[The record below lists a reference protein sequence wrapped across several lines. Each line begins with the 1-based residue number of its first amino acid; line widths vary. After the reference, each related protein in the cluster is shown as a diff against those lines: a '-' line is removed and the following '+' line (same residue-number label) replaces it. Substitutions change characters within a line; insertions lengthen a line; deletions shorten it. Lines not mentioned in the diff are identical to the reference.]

1 MISLPLL
8 ELRPPSNPR
17 EPPGPMLTQPT
28 SFWTRSAVLVAALTL
43 TAVYA
48 PAQQPLPDAPTPQNN
63 APEPGLNLPPQT
75 APSEPGS
82 SSSSGNPEQP
92 ANTRNTPP
100 PQNPQTPPPGSQ
112 EIKTLPPGSAP
123 NAPESGRDQ
132 MFKLVKNVSFVSVPV
147 TVKDDEGKLV
157 DGLLQKDFTIL
168 EDGVQ
173 QRLTLF
179 TSDPFPL
186 SAAVVIDQGI
196 SDLTLKKV
204 NQTFSSLDGSFGPFD
219 EVAVFTYGN
228 TVNQRSDFVN
238 TQRLSI
244 ALNRIKDDRG
254 QNPGAPTVGGPF
266 GSGPSTNSKPPVGT
280 NPVLTP
286 TRESHVLNDAILMA
300 AQDLS
305 HRPRQNRK
313 IIFVISD
320 GQELGSRAS
329 YAQVL
334 KVLLTDEIAVYAIG
348 VDQAAMPLYNKIEKA
363 RIPGFGYSNILP
375 RYTNATGGDVLN
387 EFSKESLESAY
398 GRITLEA
405 RNQYT
410 LGYNTPQQ
418 PSSNY
423 REIEVRVRRPGLQV
437 FAKHGYYPLPPQ
449 RTGAQAVTA
458 DQQPPSGQ
466 TGTTTPPPQTPPQ

>member
-1 MISLPLL
+1 
-8 ELRPPSNPR
+8 
-17 EPPGPMLTQPT
+17 MLNRLT
-28 SFWTRSAVLVAALTL
+28 SFWTRSAVLLTALTL
-43 TAVYA
+43 IAVYA

-100 PQNPQTPPPGSQ
+100 QTNPQPPPPGSQ

-228 TVNQRSDFVN
+228 TVNQRSDFGN

-254 QNPGAPTVGGPF
+254 QNPGAPQVGGPF

-286 TRESHVLNDAILMA
+286 AKESHVLNDAILAA
-300 AQDLS
+300 AQALS
-305 HRPRQNRK
+305 HRPRENRK

-320 GQELGSRAS
+320 GQEFGSRAS

-334 KVLLTDEIAVYAIG
+334 KVLLTDEIAIYAIAVG
-348 VDQAAMPLYNKIEKA
+348 DANMPLYSKIEKA
-363 RIPGFGYSNILP
+363 RIPGFGYANILP
-375 RYTNATGGDVLN
+375 RYANATGGDVLN
-387 EFSKESLESAY
+387 EFSKESIESAY
-398 GRITLEA
+398 QRITMEA

-410 LGYNTPQQ
+410 LGYNTPQK
-418 PSSNY
+418 PSSTF
-423 REIEVRVRRPGLQV
+423 RDIEVRVKRPGLQV
-437 FAKHGYYPLPPQ
+437 YAKHGYYPLPPQ
-449 RTGAQAVTA
+449 QAEAQPAPTA
-458 DQQPPSGQ
+458 EQPPPSQ
-466 TGTTTPPPQTPPQ
+466 PQQ